1 MADSEPAAASGYDVV
16 GDIHGCAEQ
25 LVRLLEQLGY
35 SKRDGVWQHPTR
47 KMLFLGDFVD
57 RGPGQLKAVRIPMNM
72 VRAGSALAVAG
83 NHEFNAIAYAT
94 TRPDGGFCRPHTD
107 KNVHQHRAFI
117 DAVGFGSDLHR
128 EIIDWFRTL
137 PVALGLDGLRAVHA
151 CWHDTHIR
159 TLEAALG
166 GERMTDDF
174 IVEATTNGTAL
185 HEAAEV
191 VLKGPE
197 ADLNG
202 YWYRDKDGH
211 RRDAG
216 RVEWWRPDA
225 TTLRDAIRLSPEWTV
240 YGPDGNE
247 VDQLPDDPLPEGT
260 MPPASTT
267 GTVTFFGHYWFDAAA
282 ESGPSILETSAT
294 CLDWSA
300 VKGGPLVAYR
310 WSGKSALTAEHLTW
324 VEHTE
329 GEASRPPT

>member
-1 MADSEPAAASGYDVV
+1 MDVQ
-16 GDIHGCAEQ
+16 AEDPQ
-25 LVRLLEQLGY
+25 IVCGTPE
-35 SKRDGVWQHPTR
+35 
-47 KMLFLGDFVD
+47 
-57 RGPGQLKAVRIPMNM
+57 
-72 VRAGSALAVAG
+72 
-83 NHEFNAIAYAT
+83 
-94 TRPDGGFCRPHTD
+94 
-107 KNVHQHRAFI
+107 HRAFI

-211 RRDAG
+211 RTEIYCSDYQTIDPDHEPIKWDLKDPQRQTLWGAPAPRSWFEEGAHFAG
-216 RVEWWRPDA
+216 IEPVSS
-225 TTLRDAIRLSPEWTV
+225 TL
-240 YGPDGNE
+240 
-247 VDQLPDDPLPEGT
+247 
-260 MPPASTT
+260 
-267 GTVTFFGHYWFDAAA
+267 AAQPIIA
-282 ESGPSILETSAT
+282 P
-294 CLDWSA
+294 
-300 VKGGPLVAYR
+300 
-310 WSGKSALTAEHLTW
+310 
-324 VEHTE
+324 
-329 GEASRPPT
+329 